1 MNVFK
6 FGPFE
11 LGSNTMW
18 IGSHG
23 LVMQLVLIALAFLFG
38 AIWFAKQA
46 DDRLLGGLKAAS
58 LVTFLGLVL
67 LMITGIVP
75 DIGFEKGASFSGTVH
90 NDFGLFQS
98 SVTDENLAAFT
109 GPLLFD
115 VMEHIS
121 LIVPGLA
128 ALVCFLIWHYGKRV
142 VEDRAIR
149 ASVLSLMT
157 LTVAWIMVIGH
168 LGFYVSKVLTYPYTQ

>member
-1 MNVFK
+1 MAAFK

-11 LGSNTMW
+11 MGTNTMW

-23 LVMQLVLIALAFLFG
+23 FLMSVVLIGLAFLFG
-38 AIWFAKQA
+38 AIAFSRQA
-46 DDRLLGGLKAAS
+46 DDRLVRGLKAAS
-58 LVTFLGLVL
+58 MATFIALLL

-90 NDFGLFQS
+90 NDFGTFQS
-98 SVTDENLAAFT
+98 TVTDDNLGAFT

-115 VMEHIS
+115 IMEHIS

-128 ALVCFLIWHYGKRV
+128 ALFCFLIWHYGKRV
-142 VEDRAIR
+142 SI
-149 ASVLSLMT
+149 MT
-157 LTVAWIMVIGH
+157 LTMAWVFVIGH
-168 LGFYVSKVLTYPYTQ
+168 LGFYVSKVLSYPYTR